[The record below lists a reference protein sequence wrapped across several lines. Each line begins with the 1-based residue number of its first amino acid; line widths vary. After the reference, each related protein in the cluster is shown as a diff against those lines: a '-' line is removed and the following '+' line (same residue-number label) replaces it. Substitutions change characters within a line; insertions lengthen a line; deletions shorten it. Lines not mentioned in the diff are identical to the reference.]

1 MTNTIITG
9 GRVLT
14 LVPDAPEAEALVLS
28 GGRVLAAGDR
38 DDMLAAAGPDARH
51 VDAEGGVVLPGLIDT
66 HPHVMHFGMLAGG
79 LVDLTDAVDHADIV
93 ARIRAKAAHTP
104 PGQWIM
110 CTPVGEPHYFIR
122 RSERDLLERRLPDR
136 WTLDTA
142 TEAHPLLIQAWA
154 PRMPNVVA
162 FNTAGLRAVG
172 LSAFIPD
179 RVCDVEIDKN
189 EAGELTGILR
199 GPVTNYYTYDPFWG
213 QILTKLPR
221 PDLADAVAGTTAEMA
236 RYSAQGV
243 TSVYEGHAMEL
254 EHLAL
259 YRHLRATD
267 ALTLRVM
274 ATLDAE
280 SVIFYPFDPL
290 PQAEF
295 ADQLRRLAAEA
306 SDDGDDMLRVGG
318 LTLSPGGPCFSGYF
332 ATYDSYLDPFGRP
345 TRGVRFVSLEKEEE
359 FVRFCAANGIRA
371 NLCLGAFR
379 EHDDFL
385 DIAERVVREH
395 DFRDQRWILQHA
407 MTITSRQARR
417 YADLG
422 FQVTTSAGFAW
433 GKGAMYGERMGEH
446 VWRDLEPLHRLTEI
460 GLDLGGGSDWG
471 PKNPWEQIE
480 LAQTHRFAGS
490 GHRNDGPD
498 QKLSRVE
505 ALRMWTTGAAK
516 VLGWPEIGSLAPGNH
531 ADVVIVDRDPLTCPI
546 ADLPDTR
553 VLRTYLGGS
562 IVHDS
567 GELASPAA
575 TEIEGVRS

>member
-9 GRVLT
+9 GRVRT
-14 LVPDAPEAEALVLS
+14 LDPENPGAEALVLS
-28 GGRVLAAGDR
+28 GGRILAVGDR
-38 DDMLAAAGPDARH
+38 DAMLDAAGPHARH
-51 VDAEGGVVLPGLIDT
+51 VDAEGGVVMPGLIDT
-66 HPHVMHFGMLAGG
+66 HPHVLHFGMLAGG

-93 ARIRAKAAHTP
+93 ARIRAKAANTP
-104 PGQWIM
+104 AGEWIM

-122 RSERDLLERRLPDR
+122 RSERDLRERRLPDR
-136 WTLDTA
+136 WTLDSA
-142 TEAHPLLIQAWA
+142 TDAHPVLIQAWA

-162 FNTAGLRAVG
+162 FNTAGLKAVG
-172 LSAFIPD
+172 LTAFVPD

-189 EAGELTGILR
+189 ESGELTGILR

-221 PDLADAVAGTTAEMA
+221 PSLENATAGVLAEMR

-243 TSVYEGHAMEL
+243 TTVYEGHAMEP

-259 YRHLRATD
+259 YRKLRAD
-267 ALTLRVM
+267 GALSLRVM

-290 PQAEF
+290 AHDEF
-295 ADQLRRLAAEA
+295 AERLLRLAGQATDL
-306 SDDGDDMLRVGG
+306 DDELLRVDG

-332 ATYDSYLDPFGRP
+332 ATYEPYLGPFGRS
-345 TRGVRFVSLEKEEE
+345 TRGVRFLSLEKEET

-379 EHDDFL
+379 EHDEFL
-385 DIAERVVREH
+385 DIAERIVREH

-407 MTITSRQARR
+407 MTITPAQARR

-422 FQVTTSAGFAW
+422 FQVTTSVGFAW

-446 VWRDLEPLHRLTEI
+446 VWRDLEPLQRLSAA
-460 GLDLGGGSDWG
+460 GLDLAGGSDWG

-490 GHRNDGPD
+490 DHRNDGPD
-498 QKLSRVE
+498 QKLSRPD
-505 ALRMWTTGAAK
+505 ALRMWTTGAAT
-516 VLGWPEIGSLAPGNH
+516 VLGRPEIGSLAPGNH
-531 ADVVIVDRDPLTCPI
+531 ADVLIVDRDPLTCPVE
-546 ADLPDTR
+546 DLRDTR
-553 VLRTYLGGS
+553 VLRTYLGGRT
-562 IVHDS
+562 VYDS
-567 GELASPAA
+567 SELAAPAEQ
-575 TEIEGVRS
+575 TEQVRS

>member
-9 GRVLT
+9 RVRT
-14 LVPDAPEAEALVLS
+14 LDPNTPEAEALVLS
-28 GGRVLAAGDR
+28 AGRVLAVGDR
-38 DDMLAAAGPDARH
+38 DTMRAAAGPDARH
-51 VDAEGGVVLPGLIDT
+51 VDAGDGVVLPGLIDT

-93 ARIRAKAAHTP
+93 ARIRAKAADTP

-142 TEAHPLLIQAWA
+142 TDAHPVLIQAWA

-172 LSAFIPD
+172 LTAFIPD
-179 RVCDVEIDKN
+179 RVCDVEIEKN
-189 EAGELTGILR
+189 ESGDLTGILR

-213 QILTKLPR
+213 QILTKLPP
-221 PDLADAVAGTTAEMA
+221 PDMANAVAGTTAEMA

-243 TSVYEGHAMEL
+243 TSVYEGHAMEP

-267 ALTLRVM
+267 ALTLRVQ

-290 PQAEF
+290 TGAEF
-295 ADQLRRLAAEA
+295 DDRLRHLAELA
-306 SDDGDDMLRVGG
+306 SDLDDDLLRVDG

-332 ATYDSYLDPFGRP
+332 ATYETYSDPFGRP
-345 TRGVRFVSLEKEEE
+345 TRGVRFVSLEKEEA
-359 FVRFCAANGIRA
+359 FVRFCAANDIRA
-371 NLCLGAFR
+371 NLCLGAYR

-395 DFRDQRWILQHA
+395 DFRDRRWILQHA
-407 MTITSRQARR
+407 MTITPRQARR

-446 VWRDLEPLHRLTEI
+446 VWRDLEPLHRLTEC
-460 GLDLGGGSDWG
+460 GLELAGGSDWG

-480 LAQTHRFAGS
+480 LAHTHRFAGS
-490 GHRNDGPD
+490 DHRNDGPD
-498 QKLSRVE
+498 QKVSRAD
-505 ALRMWTTGAAK
+505 ALHMWTTGAAK
-516 VLGWPEIGSLAPGNH
+516 VLGWPGIGSLAPGNH
-531 ADVVIVDRDPLTCPI
+531 ADVVIVDRDPVTCPI
-546 ADLPDTR
+546 DDLRDTK
-553 VLRTYLGGS
+553 VLRTYLGGTA
-562 IVHDS
+562 VHDS
-567 GELASPAA
+567 GDLAAA
-575 TEIEGVRS
+575 AETQEVRA